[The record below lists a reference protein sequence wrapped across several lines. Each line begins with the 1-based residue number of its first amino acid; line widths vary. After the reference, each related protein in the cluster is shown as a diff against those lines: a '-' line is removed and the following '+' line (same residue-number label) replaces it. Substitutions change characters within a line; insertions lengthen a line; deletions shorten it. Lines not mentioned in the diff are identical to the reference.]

1 MDLPPPVETQSAQ
14 ISTAEKSPAEQLYW
28 IYVLSRIDAPDI
40 PQNVK
45 QFAKDN
51 NCVALMKDYHWSNA
65 KYRGFNFRGV
75 DVYTCNKNKKN
86 QYILVKDDNI
96 RFSNWLQRHK
106 LNKII
111 FYGY

>member
-1 MDLPPPVETQSAQ
+1 MGLSPPVETPSAQ
-14 ISTAEKSPAEQLYW
+14 VSTIEHGDPAEAYW

-51 NCVALMKDYHWSNA
+51 NCVALMKDYHWSNV

-75 DVYTCNKNKKN
+75 DVYTCNKNKKIN
-86 QYILVKDDNI
+86 IFWSKMIISVFPIGFKDTSSI
-96 RFSNWLQRHK
+96 K
-106 LNKII
+106 
-111 FYGY
+111 